1 MRRTIAIFVA
11 LLLASAI
18 FVLPPARDAGA
29 WGFSQNGSFTLLNE
43 YRAHHGRRVL
53 RNSPSLRN
61 KAQAWAEYLAR
72 LDRLV
77 HSNLPHGVPPVW
89 TSLAE
94 NVGYGANY
102 RRIHTMWVRSDS
114 HRVNML
120 NPRFDSVG
128 VGMAWSGSN
137 RLYAVHVFADFTMF

>member
-1 MRRTIAIFVA
+1 MRRTVAIFVA
-11 LLLASAI
+11 LLLASAL
-18 FVLPPARDAGA
+18 FVLPPAREAGA
-29 WGFSQNGSFTLLNE
+29 WGFSQSGSLRLLNE
-43 YRAHHGRRVL
+43 YRVSHGRRAL

-94 NVGYGANY
+94 NVGYGSNY
-102 RRIHTMWVRSDS
+102 RHIHDMWVRSEA

-120 NPRFDSVG
+120 TSRFDSVG
-128 VGMAWSGSN
+128 VGMAWSGN